1 MKFSFYPGCSL
12 KGVSNNYE
20 QSLYAISK
28 ALGIELVELED
39 WNCCGATSYMSINE
53 LLSHVISSRNLAIA
67 EKTGLDLIAACPA
80 CYVCVN
86 KANIYMTED
95 ELLRNSIKGIL
106 KSAGLEYHGTVR
118 VRHYLDVLVKD
129 IGEDVLNN
137 LVKNNLNGLKVACY
151 YGCQVVRP
159 WCDFDDQEMP
169 FKLDGFIK
177 ILGGEPVHFPLKA
190 YCCGGALL
198 TTQENV
204 ALSLSYKLLKCASDC
219 GAEII
224 ITTCPMCQINL
235 EGYQKRIN
243 RAFGSNFDMP
253 IIYFTQMIGYAL
265 GVSIGELAINRNFN
279 YKRIIERMHV

>member
-1 MKFSFYPGCSL
+1 MKFSYYPGCSL

-28 ALGIELVELED
+28 ALDIELVELDD

-53 LLSHVISSRNLAIA
+53 LLSHVLCSRNLAIA

-118 VRHYLDVLVKD
+118 VRHFLDVLVKD
-129 IGEDVLNN
+129 IGEDVLSN
-137 LVKNNLNGLKVACY
+137 LLKNSLNGIKVACY

-169 FKLDGFIK
+169 LKLDELIK
-177 ILGGEPVHFPLKA
+177 ILGGEPVKFPLKTS
-190 YCCGGALL
+190 CCGGALL

-204 ALSLSYKLLKCASDC
+204 ALKLSYKLLKCAVDN

-235 EGYQKRIN
+235 EGYQRKIN

-265 GVSIGELAINRNFN
+265 GISIGELAINRNFN